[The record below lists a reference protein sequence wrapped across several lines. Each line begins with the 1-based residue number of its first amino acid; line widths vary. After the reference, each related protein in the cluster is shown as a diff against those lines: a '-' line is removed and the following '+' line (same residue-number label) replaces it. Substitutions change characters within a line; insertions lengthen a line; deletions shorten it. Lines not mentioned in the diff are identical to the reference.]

1 MRLRR
6 TAATFT
12 LAALGVAL
20 TAPTAVA
27 AAEVTPDALELTLLS
42 TTDTHGNV
50 TNWDYFANRAN
61 EGTNVRGL
69 TRVGT
74 VVDEVRAAKGDD
86 SVLVVDN
93 GDAIQG
99 TPLTYYYGM
108 GAGAAGVLDG
118 TTTHP
123 MAQAFNAIG
132 YDAQVVGNHEYNY
145 GLDMLGAYE
154 GDLDAPL
161 LGANVLDVATGE
173 PYHEPYTLVH
183 RTIDGE
189 DVTIGVLGLV
199 TPGVRIWDKANVE
212 GVLEFE
218 DMVEAA
224 KQWVPIVDE
233 QADVVVV
240 LAHTGV
246 GTVSDADYDPVDL
259 NENTV
264 NNIATQV
271 PGIDVMVAGHTHQ
284 DAPET
289 IYTNVAGELV
299 LVTQPYRWAQGVTEV
314 TMNLVPDA
322 EAGGYRVDWSDG
334 NEPSTVAHYGS
345 EVAEEDPDVV
355 AALADEHRTTV
366 DYVNTPVARSV
377 TELPAAT
384 SRYEDTA
391 IIDFINNVQAE
402 TVDEALDAGDLADV
416 PVLSQASPFSRTAL
430 FPEGEVTIRDI
441 AGLYIYENT
450 LRGVEMTGAQVKDYL
465 EYSARYFAQVAPGST
480 FDPETGTNAVYP
492 ETPNGIPDYN
502 YDILSGVDYTI
513 DISQPVGSRIV
524 GLAMP
529 DGTPVAADARFVVAV
544 NNYRAS
550 GGGGFPHIATAPV
563 VYDELQE
570 IRQLLIDWAG
580 EQGTI
585 DPADFFDPNWTLVT
599 SAAEPTPTPVPTD
612 PTPTPTEP
620 TVPTVPGDPTGPTD
634 APTPAPAPGSGSGS
648 GAGGA
653 GDGSGNGTAAPGT
666 NVGAH
671 RDTDSGVLAWTGT
684 GSALPLGGLAAV
696 LLALGTGFWLVSRR
710 RTA

>member
-1 MRLRR
+1 MRSRR
-6 TAATFT
+6 IPGAAALACLGLT
-12 LAALGVAL
+12 LAA
-20 TAPTAVA
+20 PA
-27 AAEVTPDALELTLLS
+27 AAASAAPADPLELTLLS
-42 TTDTHGNV
+42 TTDSHGQV
-50 TNWDYFANRAN
+50 YNWDYFANAAN
-61 EGTNVRGL
+61 SAANTRGL

-74 VVDEVRAAKGDD
+74 VVEDVRAAKGEE
-86 SVLVVDN
+86 SVVVVDN

-108 GAGAAGVLDG
+108 GAGAEGVLNG

-145 GLDMLGAYE
+145 GLDMLAAYAE
-154 GDLDAPL
+154 DLDAPL
-161 LGANVLDVATGE
+161 LGANVVEVATDE
-173 PYHEPYTLVH
+173 PYHEPYTLLH
-183 RTIDGE
+183 RTLDGK

-199 TPGVRIWDKANVE
+199 TPGVRVWDKQNVE
-212 GVLEFE
+212 GVLEFQ

-224 KQWVPIVDE
+224 KQWVPVVDE
-233 QADVVVV
+233 QADVVIV

-246 GTVSDADYDPVDL
+246 GTVADADYDPADL

-271 PGIDVMVAGHTHQ
+271 PGIDVMVSGHTHL

-289 IYTNVAGELV
+289 IYTNVAGERV
-299 LVTQPYRWAQGVTEV
+299 LVTQPYRWGQGVTEV

-322 EAGGYRVDWSDG
+322 EEGGYRVDWSDG
-334 NEPSTVAHYGS
+334 NTPAVAPHYGKDI
-345 EVAEEDPDVV
+345 AEEDQDVLD
-355 AALADEHRTTV
+355 ALADEHRTTV
-366 DYVNTPVARSV
+366 DYVNTPVAQSV
-377 TELPAAT
+377 TELPAVS

-391 IIDFINNVQAE
+391 IIDFINSVQAE
-402 TVDEALDAGDLADV
+402 TVDDALAGTDLADV

-465 EYSARYFAQVAPGST
+465 EYSARYFAQVAPGSA

-502 YDILSGVDYTI
+502 YDVLSGVDYTI
-513 DISQPVGSRIV
+513 DVSRPVGSRIV

-529 DGTPVAADARFVVAV
+529 DGTPVGADDRFVVAV
-544 NNYRAS
+544 NNYRQS
-550 GGGGFPHIATAPV
+550 GGGGFPHIAAAPV
-563 VYDELQE
+563 VHDELQE

-580 EQGTI
+580 ERGSI
-585 DPADFFDPNWTLVT
+585 DPADFFDANWSIVT
-599 SAAEPTPTPVPTD
+599 SVAEPTPTPTPTPVPT
-612 PTPTPTEP
+612 EP
-620 TVPTVPGDPTGPTD
+620 TDP
-634 APTPAPAPGSGSGS
+634 AETPAPAPVGGGT
-648 GAGGA
+648 AGGGSDEDAA
-653 GDGSGNGTAAPGT
+653 GDA
-666 NVGAH
+666 NVGAAS
-671 RDTDSGVLAWTGT
+671 DTDSGVLASTGT

-696 LLALGTGFWLVSRR
+696 LLAVGTGLWLVSRR